1 LISKKNCL
9 AIDYGTKNIGLAIS
23 TLGVISPL
31 LVLENNPDI
40 YKNIISVIYEYQI
53 SKVYVGM
60 SKGKFALK
68 TKHFV
73 DKLSTMIK
81 CSIETVE
88 ETVSTIEATQIYLN
102 NNGKKKNY
110 KQKIDAIS
118 AAVILERA
126 LA

>member
-9 AIDYGTKNIGLAIS
+9 AVDYGTKNIGLAIS
-23 TLGVISPL
+23 ISGIISPL
-31 LVLENNPDI
+31 SVIQNNPEI
-40 YKNIISVIYEYQI
+40 YTNIISIIDEYQI

-60 SKGKFALK
+60 SMGKFALK
-68 TKHFV
+68 TKDFV
-73 DKLSTMIK
+73 DKLSTMLK
-81 CSIETVE
+81 CSVETVE

-102 NNGKKKNY
+102 NKGKKKNY
-110 KQKIDAIS
+110 KRSIDAIS

>member
-1 LISKKNCL
+1 MISKKNCL

-40 YKNIISVIYEYQI
+40 YKNIISVIHEYQI

-81 CSIETVE
+81 CSIETIE

-102 NNGKKKNY
+102 NKGKKKDY
-110 KQKIDAIS
+110 KQKIDAVS

>member
-1 LISKKNCL
+1 MISKKNCL

-40 YKNIISVIYEYQI
+40 YKNIISVIHEYQI

-81 CSIETVE
+81 CSIETIE

-102 NNGKKKNY
+102 NKGKKKDY

>member
-1 LISKKNCL
+1 MISKKNCL

-23 TLGVISPL
+23 ILGAISPL
-31 LVLENNPDI
+31 SVVENNPDI
-40 YKNIISVIYEYQI
+40 YKNIISVIDEYQI

-60 SKGKFALK
+60 STGQFALK

-73 DKLSTMIK
+73 DKLSTMLK
-81 CSIETVE
+81 CSVETVE

-102 NNGKKKNY
+102 NKGKKKDY

-118 AAVILERA
+118 AAVILRRA

>member
-1 LISKKNCL
+1 M
-9 AIDYGTKNIGLAIS
+9 NIKYLK
-23 TLGVISPL
+23 
-31 LVLENNPDI
+31 
-40 YKNIISVIYEYQI
+40 YMC
-53 SKVYVGM
+53 M

-73 DKLSTMIK
+73 NKLSIMIK

-102 NNGKKKNY
+102 NKGKKKDY